1 MKKISLAAF
10 LLFPVLTFILGS
22 PVPARSQFTWPPV
35 CQEGSLPS
43 HDPKNPADQLIVI
56 CIPPNW
62 NGRLVIYA
70 HGFVPPQVPLELP
83 IDELTLPD
91 GTPNGTFVPNL
102 FLAQGYA
109 FATSSFRKNG
119 AAVEQGAEDLNKLLE
134 HFKTIVPP
142 HSLKKVFITGASEG
156 GLITLLLLERYP
168 GKYDAG
174 LALCA
179 PVGGSPDLIK
189 YTYDFRVVFDYFFPT
204 VFTFPPN
211 QPGEK
216 PFGAVDIPENAFLF
230 WETVYM
236 PRIVAALM
244 ADPGET
250 AQLLN
255 VTKAATDLADPSSV
269 ITTALSLLFYSI
281 FNTNDQIATAG
292 GIPYDNRTTTYVGS
306 VNDAALNAEVE
317 RIESDGRARAYARRF
332 YQPTGTL
339 HGPLVTLHNTLDP
352 VVPFGHEDTYSDL
365 VAQKHKSA
373 FLSIRSVDSYG
384 HCDFT
389 AQEIFDAFALM
400 VQQAEAQPVN

>member
-1 MKKISLAAF
+1 MKKIYVAAF
-10 LLFPVLTFILGS
+10 LLFPVLTLILGS
-22 PVPARSQFTWPPV
+22 PVPAHSQFTWPPV

-56 CIPPNW
+56 CIPSNW

-70 HGFVPPQVPLELP
+70 HGFVPPQAPLELP
-83 IDELTLPD
+83 SDELTLPD
-91 GTPNGTFVPNL
+91 GTFVPNL
-102 FLAQGYA
+102 FLSQGYA

-189 YTYDFRVVFDYFFPT
+189 YTYDFRVVFDFFFPT

-211 QPGEK
+211 QPEEK

-250 AQLLN
+250 AQLFN
-255 VTKAATDLADPSSV
+255 VTKAAITDAASA

-281 FNTNDQIATAG
+281 FGTNDQIATAS
-292 GIPYDNRTTTYVGS
+292 GIPYDNSSTTYVGS
-306 VNDAALNAEVE
+306 TNDAVLNAEVE
-317 RIESDGRARAYARRF
+317 RIESEGRARAYARRF

-352 VVPFGHEDTYSDL
+352 VVPFGMRTPIVTL
-365 VAQKHKSA
+365 WRKNIKT
-373 FLSIRSVDSYG
+373 LS
-384 HCDFT
+384 
-389 AQEIFDAFALM
+389 
-400 VQQAEAQPVN
+400 